1 LRVGS
6 PGILGNDTDPDA
18 AALTVKDADP
28 SVSGTQSAN
37 GPSKGRPKLGA
48 DSSFNYRPRHN
59 FHGTDSFSYTATDD
73 VGTATS
79 PP

>member
-18 AALTVKDADP
+18 ATLTVKDADP
-28 SVSGTQSAN
+28 SVSGTQPAN
-37 GPSKGRPKLGA
+37 GPSKGGPTLGA
-48 DSSFNYRPRHN
+48 DGSFNYRPRHN
-59 FHGTDSFSYTATDD
+59 FHGTDSLIYTAIDG